1 LEHLGLITMR
11 KAKPAEGGQ
20 IGGESVDKVGL
31 TPGVAADKASTV
43 GLTPGVDTEAPP
55 TKKPKLD
62 EVETVQPASFV
73 QMETTQLDGESLEMD
88 LERLLDAAIDSD
100 PVAVEPAAGGT
111 AADTAPGTFAGTAAR
126 PAPESNSFQD
136 DSQDIEAELQ
146 KMLDAPEDSQTQ
158 TQPTQP
164 VAATSAPPTMAAA
177 APAAAPPDAEMTM
190 GSPAAAGAGVSP
202 RASQLTQDL
211 ENLMDEVDFSAMPSQ
226 RADDYSQSQSLEKD
240 LEKIMDEMDPSQL

>member
-1 LEHLGLITMR
+1 MG
-11 KAKPAEGGQ
+11 
-20 IGGESVDKVGL
+20 
-31 TPGVAADKASTV
+31 

-100 PVAVEPAAGGT
+100 PVEPGAGATVADTAPGTFAEPAAAAT
-111 AADTAPGTFAGTAAR
+111 VADTAPGTFAGTAAR
-126 PAPESNSFQD
+126 LAPESNSFED

-158 TQPTQP
+158 TQPTRP

-177 APAAAPPDAEMTM
+177 ASAAAPSDAEMTM
-190 GSPAAAGAGVSP
+190 GSPA
-202 RASQLTQDL
+202 
-211 ENLMDEVDFSAMPSQ
+211 
-226 RADDYSQSQSLEKD
+226 
-240 LEKIMDEMDPSQL
+240 